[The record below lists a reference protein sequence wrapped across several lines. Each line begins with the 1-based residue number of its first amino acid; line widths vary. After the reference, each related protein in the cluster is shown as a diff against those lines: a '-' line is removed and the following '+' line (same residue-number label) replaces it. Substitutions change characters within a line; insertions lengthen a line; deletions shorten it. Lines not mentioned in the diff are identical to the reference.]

1 MIISIF
7 HCLIIDLP
15 FDMPKLRRK
24 TQQIIS
30 SGAINK
36 NIAIKNDLPTESV
49 SSTASPFLTR

>member
-1 MIISIF
+1 MCY
-7 HCLIIDLP
+7 CLMIDLP

-30 SGAINK
+30 SRAINK